1 MSTPPQRS
9 LPVLPSGPASAGA
22 APAASAGPTGP
33 AGLAGLAD
41 MEELRGVAGAGR
53 LRVAMVTLGCDK
65 NTVDSERILSQL
77 VGAGVEVVEGAE
89 EADVVV
95 VNTCGFIEIAKQ
107 ESIET
112 LLEAARLKDAGR
124 VRAVVGMGCLV
135 QRYRP
140 ELEREMPEV
149 DLFLGLTDADQLIP
163 ELARRGLMEMDGP
176 VMERPLRVL
185 TGATSRHSAH
195 LKISEGCDHTCAF
208 CAIPLMR
215 GKFRSTPMGLLVREA
230 RELERQGVVELN
242 IVSQDTTWY
251 GRDWARHRG
260 KPPVA
265 AAGGARHSY
274 FLGRPFDA
282 MPNLGG
288 GQGGVGGHIGP
299 GGHARGPGH
308 EYDDDDDHVAVPR
321 TGALPLLLERLLAD
335 TRIPWLRLFYMYP
348 SGITRELVELIARED
363 RILSYLDMPIQHGSD
378 RVLKRMRRP
387 ERRSTILERVRWLR
401 DAVPDLAL
409 RTTVIVGF
417 PGETEDDFEILLELL
432 DEVGFDHLGAFAY
445 SEEED
450 TAAATMSHAVPES
463 VRRERLERLLDHQ
476 RVIAMERNDARVGRR
491 TRVLVEEAVDG
502 VAIGRASWQAPEV
515 DGVVHIQGAEG
526 LVPGRFVD
534 VVITSADDYDLTG
547 RIAG

>member
-1 MSTPPQRS
+1 MSTPPPRS
-9 LPVLPSGPASAGA
+9 LPVLSSGAVSAGA
-22 APAASAGPTGP
+22 APAVSP
-33 AGLAGLAD
+33 GLAEL
-41 MEELRGVAGAGR
+41 EELRGMAGAGR

-77 VGAGVEVVEGAE
+77 VGAGVDVVEGAE
-89 EADVVV
+89 DADVVV

-149 DLFLGLTDADQLIP
+149 DLFLGLTDADQLVP
-163 ELARRGLMEMDGP
+163 ELARRGLVEMDGP
-176 VMERPLRVL
+176 VMERPIRVL
-185 TGATSRHSAH
+185 TGAASRHSAH

-215 GKFRSTPMGLLVREA
+215 GKFRSTPMSLLVREA

-251 GRDWARHRG
+251 GRDWARRRG
-260 KPPVA
+260 NPGA
-265 AAGGARHSY
+265 AQVRAGSSLSASEQSY
-274 FLGRPFDA
+274 YLGRPFEA
-282 MPNLGG
+282 MPNLTLGG
-288 GQGGVGGHIGP
+288 DGRE
-299 GGHARGPGH
+299 GHARRRGH
-308 EYDDDDDHVAVPR
+308 GHDDDHEDDGDHGPVPR
-321 TGALPLLLERLLAD
+321 TGALPLLLERLLAE

-417 PGETEDDFEILLELL
+417 PGETEDDFELLLELL
-432 DEVGFDHLGAFAY
+432 EEVGFDHLGAFAY

-502 VAIGRASWQAPEV
+502 VVIGRASWQAPEV
-515 DGVVHIQGAEG
+515 DGVVHIEGAEG

-534 VVITSADDYDLTG
+534 VLITSADDYDLKG

>member
-1 MSTPPQRS
+1 
-9 LPVLPSGPASAGA
+9 
-22 APAASAGPTGP
+22 
-33 AGLAGLAD
+33 
-41 MEELRGVAGAGR
+41 
-53 LRVAMVTLGCDK
+53 MVTLGCDK
-65 NTVDSERILSQL
+65 NTVDSERILSEL

-89 EADVVV
+89 DADVVV

-112 LLEAARLKDAGR
+112 LLEAARLKEAGR

-149 DLFLGLTDADQLIP
+149 DLFLGLTDADQLVP
-163 ELARRGLMEMDGP
+163 ELARRGLVDMDGP

-230 RELERQGVVELN
+230 RELESQGVVELN
-242 IVSQDTTWY
+242 VVSQDTTWY
-251 GRDWARHRG
+251 GRDWARRRR
-260 KPPVA
+260 KPAPA
-265 AAGGARHSY
+265 SAPGGAQQSY

-282 MPNLGG
+282 MPNLTL
-288 GQGGVGGHIGP
+288 GHDGHDGHDGP
-299 GGHARGPGH
+299 ARGH
-308 EYDDDDDHVAVPR
+308 EYDDDPGYHHGPVPR
-321 TGALPLLLERLLAD
+321 TGALPLLLEQLLAE
-335 TRIPWLRLFYMYP
+335 TTIPWIRLFYMYP
-348 SGITRELVELIARED
+348 SGITRELVELIAREE
-363 RILSYLDMPIQHGSD
+363 RILSYLDMPIQHASD

-387 ERRSTILERVRWLR
+387 ERRATILERVRWLR
-401 DAVPDLAL
+401 EAVPDLAL

-417 PGETEDDFEILLELL
+417 PGETEDDFETLLELL
-432 DEVGFDHLGAFAY
+432 DQVGFDHLGAFAY

-450 TAAATMSHAVPES
+450 TAAATMSDAVPGP

-476 RVIAMERNDARVGRR
+476 RVIAMERNDARVGQRA
-491 TRVLVEEAVDG
+491 RVLVEEAVDG

-515 DGVVHIQGAEG
+515 DGVVHIEGADG
-526 LVPGRFVD
+526 LMPGRFVD

-547 RIAG
+547 RITG